1 MCSSSLLLFPL
12 LFLWNEEMSCVAQ
25 KANNGRKISK
35 NAENRTQSKKQWY
48 CWHARECRHERLIG
62 SDGLVAC
69 FSFFLWLICYVQ
81 NQRQGV
87 LVDRHGFF
95 YVFFWYGYVLDIFLS
110 ICCQSTRGCQGMGIA
125 ECPMQ
130 DEDCVHYWTNIKTHK
145 R

>member
-1 MCSSSLLLFPL
+1 
-12 LFLWNEEMSCVAQ
+12 
-25 KANNGRKISK
+25 
-35 NAENRTQSKKQWY
+35 
-48 CWHARECRHERLIG
+48 LIG